1 MKNIAGVLT
10 ILVSLLLLVSCASS
24 VAGWVTD
31 PYSDYSKDL
40 YICGLGFGETE
51 SQADTEA
58 KAQLASMFGLSVSS
72 DVKSSIQ
79 QQSFGNDKNLT
90 EHFSQYFSSES
101 SINYSVEKLYGV
113 TIADRTVVDG
123 KCVSLA
129 VMEKRTTA
137 DYYLSRLEPTKQNI
151 ANAESH
157 ARENIGT
164 MKGVRDASECIRLCD
179 EYNSQVAICNY
190 LSNTRLEY
198 MGLAEASE
206 LNRQTVDAVVIGVE
220 VNGDDS
226 GVVKSAVSRVLTE
239 FGFTVSNGTEVPSA
253 KATVTVNWRESA
265 GTGVA
270 SSFIFANY
278 NADVSLVDIAGN
290 ETVMVFAA
298 SGKEG
303 HQSYENAKGRATS
316 SLASQ
321 IETEFRKV
329 LNENFGY

>member
-1 MKNIAGVLT
+1 MKSIARFIVLFAV
-10 ILVSLLLLVSCASS
+10 LFLLVSCASS
-24 VAGWVTD
+24 GVDWVKD
-31 PYSDYSKDL
+31 PYADYPETQ

-58 KAQLASMFGLSVSS
+58 KAQLASMFGMSVSS

-90 EHFSQYFSSES
+90 EHFNQYFSSES
-101 SINYSVEKLYGV
+101 SISYNVEKLYGV
-113 TIADRTVVDG
+113 TIVDRTVVDG

-129 VMEKRTTA
+129 VMEKRTTE
-137 DYYLSRLEPTKQNI
+137 DYYLSRLEPTKKNI
-151 ANAESH
+151 DNVAEH
-157 ARENIGT
+157 AKENIGT
-164 MKGVRDASECIRLCD
+164 LKGVRDAAQCIRLCD

-190 LSNTRLEY
+190 LSNLNLEY
-198 MGLAEASE
+198 MSLAGAYE
-206 LNRQTVDAVVIGVE
+206 LHRQAVDAVVIGVE

-226 GVVKSAVSRVLTE
+226 GVVKSSVSRVLTE
-239 FGFTVSNGTEVPSA
+239 FGFTVSTGTEVPSA
-253 KATVTVNWRESA
+253 KASVTVNWRESA

-270 SSFIFANY
+270 SSFTFANY

-321 IETEFRKV
+321 IENEFRTV
-329 LNENFGY
+329 LDENFGY